1 MTNFA
6 QWPAWAARALLAAMA
21 GLVVLAAVPQA
32 GPSGPRPSYDDKRLY
47 RAVTERV
54 MAGQDYYPAAAAE
67 HRAHGYPTAPAQ
79 VFRPPTLAWVTA
91 ALKTDPLRRTVLVGL
106 SLTALLAL
114 HGALARAGVGTR
126 TALWSLPLVASA
138 FAIATAHG
146 SIYLHEVWAAALI
159 ALSLAT
165 WRPDRWGGAVAL
177 GFAACLF
184 RELALPY
191 LWAMAAF
198 ALWDRRWREL
208 AAWVVATLA
217 FCGLFAL
224 HLDRAAAEHLPGDIT
239 SSGWVRLGGWAFV
252 LETAKR
258 NLLLIWAP
266 APVVAVAACLGLLG
280 LAGWRNGW
288 TARAALV
295 VGGYMAAF
303 AIVGRPD
310 NAYWGI
316 LYAPLLPLGWLLAP
330 AALRDLAVRAFPRR
344 APVPDPG

>member
-21 GLVVLAAVPQA
+21 GLVILAALPQGGGKSSA
-32 GPSGPRPSYDDKRLY
+32 TYDDKRLY

-79 VFRPPTLAWVTA
+79 VFRAPTLAWVTA
-91 ALKTDPLRRTVLVGL
+91 ALGTDTVRRTVLIGL
-106 SLTALLAL
+106 SLAALLAL
-114 HGALARAGVGTR
+114 HGALVRAGVGAR
-126 TALWSLPLVASA
+126 TALWSMPLVATA
-138 FAIATAHG
+138 FAISTARG
-146 SIYLHEVWAAALI
+146 SIFLHEVWAGALI
-159 ALSLAT
+159 ALSLAA
-165 WRPDRWGGAVAL
+165 WRPGRWGAAVAL

-208 AAWVVATLA
+208 AAWVAATGV
-217 FCGLFAL
+217 FIGLFAL
-224 HLDRAAAEHLPGDIT
+224 HLHRAAAEHLPGDIV
-239 SSGWVRLGGWAFV
+239 SAGWVRLGGWTFV
-252 LETAKR
+252 LETARR
-258 NLLLIWAP
+258 NLMLIWAS
-266 APVVAVAACLGLLG
+266 APVVAFAVCLGLLG
-280 LAGWRNGW
+280 LAGWRSGW
-288 TARAALV
+288 TGRAALV

-303 AIVGRPD
+303 AVVGRPD

-330 AALRDLAVRAFPRR
+330 AALRDLASRALPRR
-344 APVPDPG
+344 APAKAL